1 MRVGY
6 FLGLGGLL
14 LAACSTKPQDS
25 DWIHLF
31 NGKDLSGWKTN
42 RAEGSFTVKDGF
54 LVAHS
59 LDLRSHL
66 FYVGEEDE
74 PVAFED
80 FDLVVVAKGEPESN
94 SGIFIHTDYE
104 LRDDKG
110 HLANG
115 YEINLNTSPT
125 VTRKTGSLY
134 DVVDL
139 KEQPLDDT
147 QWFETRIRVEG
158 KRIQVWLDG
167 EMLVDYHEP
176 DNPVRKPS
184 RKGRLLKPDGGAIAI
199 QAHDPESVWYFKE
212 IRFRTLD

>member
-1 MRVGY
+1 M
-6 FLGLGGLL
+6 
-14 LAACSTKPQDS
+14 
-25 DWIHLF
+25 
-31 NGKDLSGWKTN
+31 
-42 RAEGSFTVKDGF
+42 
-54 LVAHS
+54 AHS

-66 FYVGEEDE
+66 FYIDEDNE
-74 PVAFED
+74 PVAFRD
-80 FDLVVVAKGEPESN
+80 FELIVVAKGEPESN

-115 YEINLNTSPT
+115 YEVNLNTSPT

-167 EMLVDYHEP
+167 EMLVDYLEP
-176 DNPVRKPS
+176 DNPVRKPN
-184 RKGRLLKPDGGAIAI
+184 RKGRLMKPLWGSDRHSSPRPREHLVLQGDSGQGIELKSNLARETRSQPTTY
-199 QAHDPESVWYFKE
+199 QQQSPFLFSYM
-212 IRFRTLD
+212 R